1 MHNVKSSEQTPLLH
15 LKKLLLKFQVKFAC
29 PNPQINTTDFMP
41 KLNPSMMIS
50 QMLSK
55 KVESLPKMIS
65 KEEVNY
71 YLTNLIGIRMKLK
84 ESGPLV
90 LIILVV
96 TFLLIKLQEL
106 LIWLNLKTL
115 WTLPGNGPLKKPS
128 CLKKI

>member
-1 MHNVKSSEQTPLLH
+1 
-15 LKKLLLKFQVKFAC
+15 
-29 PNPQINTTDFMP
+29 MP
-41 KLNPSMMIS
+41 KLNPSMKIS

-71 YLTNLIGIRMKLK
+71 YLTSLIGIRMKLK

-115 WTLPGNGPLKKPS
+115 WTQPGNGLLKKPS